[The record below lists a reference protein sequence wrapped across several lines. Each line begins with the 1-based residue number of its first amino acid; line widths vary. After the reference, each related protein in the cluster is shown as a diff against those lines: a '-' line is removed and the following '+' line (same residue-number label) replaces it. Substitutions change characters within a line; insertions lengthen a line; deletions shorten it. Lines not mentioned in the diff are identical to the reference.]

1 MEDQGG
7 LTDEAASAACTDGE
21 PITKDYMMQ
30 QTMLRVK
37 DPARSLD
44 FYTRILGMTLL
55 QKIDFPSMRFT
66 LYFVGYEDKCDI
78 PADIKERTAWT
89 FSRRATIELTH
100 NWGSESDD
108 SLSYHNG
115 NNEPRGFGH
124 IGVAVPDVYAACKV
138 FEKQGVSLIKSPIT
152 GKMKDLAFIQDP
164 DGYWIEILSPNNMV
178 TLMSPKEETVKAGE
192 RC

>member
-1 MEDQGG
+1 MSAMEARGG
-7 LTDEAASAACTDGE
+7 LSNDAVSAACKEGD

-37 DPARSLD
+37 DPAKSLD

-66 LYFVGYEDKCDI
+66 LYFLGYEEKSDI

-100 NWGSESDD
+100 NWGSESDE

-115 NNEPRGFGH
+115 NSQPRGFGH
-124 IGVAVPDVYAACKV
+124 IGIAVPDLHAACKL
-138 FEKQGVSLIKSPIT
+138 FEAQQVKFVKKPDA

-164 DGYWIEILSPNNMV
+164 DGYWIEILSPNHMV
-178 TLMSPKEETVKAGE
+178 SLMSP
-192 RC
+192 

>member
-1 MEDQGG
+1 MEHEGGEG
-7 LTDEAASAACTDGE
+7 LTDEAVAAACRDGE
-21 PITKDYMMQ
+21 PITQDYMLQ

-37 DPARSLD
+37 DPARSLE
-44 FYTRILGMTLL
+44 FYTGVLGMTLL

-66 LYFVGYEDKCDI
+66 LYFLGYEDKSDV

-100 NWGSESDD
+100 NWGSESDE

-115 NNEPRGFGH
+115 NDQPKGFGH

-138 FEKQGVSLIKSPIT
+138 FERRGVKFLKKPAA

-178 TLMSPKEETVKAGE
+178 SLLLP
-192 RC
+192 